1 MTFWDSLVSAL
12 QSLKV
17 NVLRSALTTLG
28 IVIGV
33 GAVIAMVAIGAG
45 AQSRVND
52 LINSLGSNL
61 LMITPGSV
69 TQGGVRLGTGTRFTL
84 TEDDAEAIGREL
96 SSIVVASAP
105 TVRGQGQT
113 VAGNVNWATSI
124 QGVTTEFFDAREW
137 DVDIG
142 RLFSQDEVVGAGKV
156 VLLGATVAENLFSGG
171 DPVGQIIRLQNVP
184 LEVVGVLGRK
194 GETPFGG
201 DQDDTVI
208 IPLSTAKKRVLG
220 DRQLRGN
227 LVHSISIKV
236 ADSGL
241 MEQAERDTRDLLRQR
256 HRLRDSVPD
265 DFTIRNLSQIMETR
279 AESSR
284 VMTLLLAAVASVSLI
299 VGGIGIMNIM
309 LVTVTER
316 TREIGLRMAIGAR
329 GRDILTQFVIE
340 AVMLSLIGGVI
351 GICLGLGGSIMI
363 AELAGWPM
371 LIQPQ
376 AIVVAVAFS
385 AFIGVFFGFYPARRA
400 ARLDPIEALRYE

>member
-1 MTFWDSLVSAL
+1 MTFGDSLTSAL

-45 AQSRVND
+45 AESRVNE
-52 LINSLGSNL
+52 LIKSLGSNL

-84 TEDDAEAIGREL
+84 TEDDAEAIGVEL
-96 SSIVVASAP
+96 SSIVVASAA
-105 TVRGQGQT
+105 TVRGSGQ
-113 VAGNVNWATSI
+113 VVSGNVNWATSI
-124 QGVTTEFFDAREW
+124 QGVTLGFFDAREW
-137 DVDIG
+137 EPEIG
-142 RLFSQDEVVGAGKV
+142 RLFSQEEVVGAGKV

-171 DPVGQIIRLQNVP
+171 DPVGQMIRLQNVP
-184 LEVVGVLGRK
+184 LEVIGVLARK
-194 GETPFGG
+194 GETGNGG
-201 DQDDTVI
+201 DQDDTVV

-227 LVHSISIKV
+227 LVHAIAVKV
-236 ADSGL
+236 SDASL
-241 MEQAERDTRDLLRQR
+241 MDEAERGTRDLLRQR
-256 HRLRDSVPD
+256 HRLRDTQAD

-284 VMTLLLAAVASVSLI
+284 VMTLLLAAVAGVSLI

-329 GRDILTQFVIE
+329 GRDIMTQFVME

-351 GICLGLGGSIMI
+351 GITLGLGGSILI

-376 AIVVAVAFS
+376 AIAVAVAFS

>member
-84 TEDDAEAIGREL
+84 TEDDAEAIARDL
-96 SSIVVASAP
+96 STIVVASAP
-105 TVRGQGQT
+105 TVRGGGQV

-124 QGVTTEFFDAREW
+124 QGVTPEFFDAREW
-137 DVDIG
+137 EPGMG
-142 RLFSQDEVVGAGKV
+142 RLFSQEEVTGAGKV

-171 DPVGQIIRLQNVP
+171 DPVGQIVRLQNVP
-184 LEVVGVLGRK
+184 LEVVGVLARK

-201 DQDDTVI
+201 DQDDTVM

-236 ADSGL
+236 ADSSL
-241 MEQAERDTRDLLRQR
+241 MDEAERDTRDLLRQR
-256 HRLRDSVPD
+256 HRLRDSTPD

-340 AVMLSLIGGVI
+340 AVMLSLIGGII

-376 AIVVAVAFS
+376 AIVIAVAFS

-400 ARLDPIEALRYE
+400 ARLDPIEALRYD

>member
-1 MTFWDSLVSAL
+1 MTFYDCLISAL

-45 AQSRVND
+45 AESRVND
-52 LINSLGSNL
+52 LIKSLGSNL
-61 LMITPGSV
+61 LMVTPGSV

-84 TEDDAEAIGREL
+84 TDDDSDAIEQEL
-96 SSIVVASAP
+96 SSIVITSAAL
-105 TVRGQGQT
+105 VRGNGQ
-113 VAGNVNWATSI
+113 VISGNANWATNI
-124 QGVTTEFFDAREW
+124 QGVTPQFFDAREW
-137 DVDIG
+137 DVSLG
-142 RLFSQDEVVGAGKV
+142 RLFSQEEVASAGKV
-156 VLLGATVAENLFSGG
+156 VLLGATVADNLFSGG
-171 DPVGQIIRLQNVP
+171 DPVGQIVRLQNVP
-184 LEVVGVLGRK
+184 LEVVGVLERK

-201 DQDDTVI
+201 DQDDTVL

-220 DRQLRGN
+220 DRQLKGN
-227 LVHSISIKV
+227 LVQSISIKV
-236 ADSGL
+236 RDASL
-241 MEQAERDTRDLLRQR
+241 MNEAERDTRDLLRQR
-256 HRLRDSVPD
+256 HRLRDGQPD

-329 GRDILTQFVIE
+329 GSDILMQFVIE
-340 AVMLSLIGGVI
+340 AVMLSLIGGII
-351 GICLGLGGSIMI
+351 GVTLGLGGSILI
-363 AELAGWPM
+363 AHLAAWPM
-371 LIQPQ
+371 LVQPQ
-376 AIVVAVAFS
+376 AVVIAVAFS
-385 AFIGVFFGFYPARRA
+385 GFIGVFFGFYPARRA
-400 ARLDPIEALRYE
+400 AQLDPIEALRYE